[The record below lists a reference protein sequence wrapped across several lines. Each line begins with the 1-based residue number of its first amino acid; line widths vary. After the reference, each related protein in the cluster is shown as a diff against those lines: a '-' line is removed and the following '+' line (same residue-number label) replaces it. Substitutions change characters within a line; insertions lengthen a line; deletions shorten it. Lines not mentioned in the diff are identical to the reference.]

1 LQAQVSVRFEA
12 LAAPTRHWG
21 DAHPGVEVEA
31 SGALAHYF
39 PEVLVVLEGSPDAV
53 ENGSSS
59 PEREPGKHAM
69 PDLDASQFFK
79 VIFFRRTSNAVAAEA
94 RSLQAVNLR
103 GHLLAGRQDV
113 TTNNA
118 LETDDGLLQRK
129 EKNFDVCKSA
139 CHSVECVSWQILVP
153 TQHFL
158 PGRGVEGNLQAEAA
172 AAAAKLWA
180 RIWRDFFSTAFTSAP
195 LSRDDDDG
203 QMKKIFIRQT
213 DTQTDRQTYVE
224 RERERY

>member
-1 LQAQVSVRFEA
+1 MPKGRGNFFESKLQAQVSVRFEA

-31 SGALAHYF
+31 SGALTHYF

-103 GHLLAGRQDV
+103 GHLQVFGWLG
-113 TTNNA
+113 A
-118 LETDDGLLQRK
+118 LRRTSDSKTRQRK
-129 EKNFDVCKSA
+129 GKKFDLCKSL
-139 CHSVECVSWQILVP
+139 CQLVECVSWQILV
-153 TQHFL
+153 L
-158 PGRGVEGNLQAEAA
+158 PQSAGQAGGWRGTC
-172 AAAAKLWA
+172 
-180 RIWRDFFSTAFTSAP
+180 SS
-195 LSRDDDDG
+195 SSSS
-203 QMKKIFIRQT
+203 
-213 DTQTDRQTYVE
+213 
-224 RERERY
+224 

>member
-1 LQAQVSVRFEA
+1 LLLLLLLLLPLLLLLFRLRLSLLFFRRRLLLPAALLLVLHFRQLLFLGPRGVPKGRGHFFESKLQAQVSVRFEA

-118 LETDDGLLQRK
+118 LETDDGRATLATQRK
-129 EKNFDVCKSA
+129 KF
-139 CHSVECVSWQILVP
+139 
-153 TQHFL
+153 
-158 PGRGVEGNLQAEAA
+158 
-172 AAAAKLWA
+172 
-180 RIWRDFFSTAFTSAP
+180 
-195 LSRDDDDG
+195 
-203 QMKKIFIRQT
+203 
-213 DTQTDRQTYVE
+213 
-224 RERERY
+224 